1 MGRPSVEALLE
12 QRIDGPVVVGTTTE
26 SAAIRTASAAVPVVL
41 AGTLDP
47 QLPGVDVV
55 VNDEPRVR
63 GRAPSI
69 SLRSD
74 TSASRI
80 SRAPARSGACGG
92 RHEGG

>member
-55 VNDEPRVR
+55 VNDDAAGAWKGTQHLIALGHKRIAHLQGPGEI
-63 GRAPSI
+63 GR
-69 SLRSD
+69 LR
-74 TSASRI
+74 
-80 SRAPARSGACGG
+80 RAA
-92 RHEGG
+92 